1 MSRGLTK
8 FQEQDL
14 MASVEQLEDLR
25 DIIIEMD
32 RNMWNDIAISFN
44 KIIDTV
50 KGINPTLFNYPK
62 VAKYIEN
69 PKDFETNNTHLLN
82 VVIQLTKIADE
93 LKKSNSLEHILS
105 QDEKEFLCGCK
116 KKKKKIAKKRKPRR
130 SKGEIKGE
138 ITRKYIKKLN
148 KEKK

>member
-62 VAKYIEN
+62 VAKYIDN

-93 LKKSNSLEHILS
+93 LKKSNSLEHILT
-105 QDEKEFLCGCK
+105 QDEKDFLCK
-116 KKKKKIAKKRKPRR
+116 EKVVKKRKPRR
-130 SKGEIKGE
+130 SKGEIRGE
-138 ITRKYIKKLN
+138 ITRKHIKKLV
-148 KEKK
+148 KEKKWIH

>member
-25 DIIIEMD
+25 GSIIEMD
-32 RNMWNDIAISFN
+32 RNMWLDIAISFN

-50 KGINPTLFNYPK
+50 KGVDPTLFNYPK
-62 VAKYIEN
+62 VAKYIKN
-69 PKDFETNNTHLLN
+69 PKNFETSNTHLLN

-93 LKKSNSLEHILS
+93 LKKSNSLEHILTE
-105 QDEKEFLCGCK
+105 DEKEFLCGCGK
-116 KKKKKIAKKRKPRR
+116 KK
-130 SKGEIKGE
+130 
-138 ITRKYIKKLN
+138 
-148 KEKK
+148 

>member
-1 MSRGLTK
+1 
-8 FQEQDL
+8 
-14 MASVEQLEDLR
+14 
-25 DIIIEMD
+25 MD

-50 KGINPTLFNYPK
+50 KSINPTLFNYPK

-69 PKDFETNNTHLLN
+69 PKDFETSNTHLLN

-93 LKKSNSLEHILS
+93 LKKSNSLEHILTE
-105 QDEKEFLCGCK
+105 DEKEFLCGCK
-116 KKKKKIAKKRKPRR
+116 KKKKALEEDMMKDNEKVVKKRKPRR
-130 SKGEIKGE
+130 SKGKIRGE
-138 ITRKYIKKLN
+138 ITRKHIKKLV

>member
-25 DIIIEMD
+25 GSIIEMD
-32 RNMWNDIAISFN
+32 RNMWLDIAISFN

-50 KGINPTLFNYPK
+50 KGVDPTLFNYPK
-62 VAKYIEN
+62 VAKYIKN
-69 PKDFETNNTHLLN
+69 PKNFETSNTHLLN

-93 LKKSNSLEHILS
+93 LKKSNSLEHILTE
-105 QDEKEFLCGCK
+105 DEKEFLCGCK
-116 KKKKKIAKKRKPRR
+116 KKKARKKK
-130 SKGEIKGE
+130 
-138 ITRKYIKKLN
+138 
-148 KEKK
+148 

>member
-1 MSRGLTK
+1 MLNKS
-8 FQEQDL
+8 QEQDL

-25 DIIIEMD
+25 GGIIKMD
-32 RNMWNDIAISFN
+32 RNIWNDIAISFN

-62 VAKYIEN
+62 VAKYIDN

-116 KKKKKIAKKRKPRR
+116 KKK
-130 SKGEIKGE
+130 
-138 ITRKYIKKLN
+138 TRKKK
-148 KEKK
+148 

>member
-1 MSRGLTK
+1 MSIGLTK

-14 MASVEQLEDLR
+14 MASVEQLEDLKGR
-25 DIIIEMD
+25 IIEID
-32 RNMWNDIAISFN
+32 RNMWMDIAISFN

-93 LKKSNSLEHILS
+93 LKKSNSLEHILTK
-105 QDEKEFLCGCK
+105 DEKEFLCGCGK
-116 KKKKKIAKKRKPRR
+116 KKARKKK
-130 SKGEIKGE
+130 
-138 ITRKYIKKLN
+138 
-148 KEKK
+148 

>member
-1 MSRGLTK
+1 MSIGLTK

-14 MASVEQLEDLR
+14 MASVEQLEDLK
-25 DIIIEMD
+25 DIIIKMD

-69 PKDFETNNTHLLN
+69 PKDFETN
-82 VVIQLTKIADE
+82 KI
-93 LKKSNSLEHILS
+93 LKRIAIALEKASSLEHILTEG
-105 QDEKEFLCGCK
+105 EKEFLCGRKDK
-116 KKKKKIAKKRKPRR
+116 KKARKKK
-130 SKGEIKGE
+130 
-138 ITRKYIKKLN
+138 
-148 KEKK
+148 

>member
-14 MASVEQLEDLR
+14 MGSVEQLEDLKDR
-25 DIIIEMD
+25 IIEMD

-69 PKDFETNNTHLLN
+69 PKDFQTNNTHLLN

-93 LKKSNSLEHILS
+93 LKKSNSLEHILTEA
-105 QDEKEFLCGCK
+105 EKEFLCGCK
-116 KKKKKIAKKRKPRR
+116 DKKKAKKKK
-130 SKGEIKGE
+130 
-138 ITRKYIKKLN
+138 
-148 KEKK
+148 

>member
-14 MASVEQLEDLR
+14 MASVEMLENLKNKTIDTFGEYS
-25 DIIIEMD
+25 II
-32 RNMWNDIAISFN
+32 NKSFS
-44 KIIDTV
+44 KIIKTI
-50 KGINPTLFNYPK
+50 KNINPTLFSYPQ

-93 LKKSNSLEHILS
+93 LKKSNSLEHILTE
-105 QDEKEFLCGCK
+105 DEKEFLCGCK
-116 KKKKKIAKKRKPRR
+116 DKKKAKKKK
-130 SKGEIKGE
+130 
-138 ITRKYIKKLN
+138 
-148 KEKK
+148 

>member
-25 DIIIEMD
+25 GRIIEID
-32 RNMWNDIAISFN
+32 RNMWMDIAISFN

-93 LKKSNSLEHILS
+93 LKKSNSLEHILTK
-105 QDEKEFLCGCK
+105 DEKEFLCGCGK
-116 KKKKKIAKKRKPRR
+116 KKARKKK
-130 SKGEIKGE
+130 
-138 ITRKYIKKLN
+138 
-148 KEKK
+148 

>member
-25 DIIIEMD
+25 GGIIKMD
-32 RNMWNDIAISFN
+32 RNIWNDIAISFN

-93 LKKSNSLEHILS
+93 FW
-105 QDEKEFLCGCK
+105 FL
-116 KKKKKIAKKRKPRR
+116 RLQT
-130 SKGEIKGE
+130 SS
-138 ITRKYIKKLN
+138 TF
-148 KEKK
+148 